1 MISWW
6 NSLELSGLDH
16 VYLVCFLAGLVLL
29 VLDIILGSVSGLL
42 NLDLG
47 VDVGANMD
55 LDLDLDMDMDMD
67 LDGAGA
73 ASWLPVQP
81 MCILAGVTVFG
92 GVGAVQSVIFQ
103 VAWPVWASAALAAV
117 LGIATAFLVD
127 RLVLRPLKNNRAE
140 ALTANALVGQT
151 AEVTVRIRPGAFGE
165 VSIKN
170 ERGILNYRA
179 QWYDQAETGQAEAG
193 TTVGIMS
200 VSPDKDTVYVVPLDV
215 EKWLKRVKG

>member
-1 MISWW
+1 M
-6 NSLELSGLDH
+6 EH
-16 VYLVCFLAGLVLL
+16 VYLICFLAGLVLL
-29 VLDIILGSVSGLL
+29 LLDIILGSVSGLL

-47 VDVGANMD
+47 VDVGADM
-55 LDLDLDMDMDMD
+55 DLDMDMDVDMD
-67 LDGAGA
+67 LDIDGAGA
-73 ASWLPVQP
+73 ASWLPLQP

-92 GVGAVQSVIFQ
+92 GVGAVRSIFFPIDRP
-103 VAWPVWASAALAAV
+103 AWLGAVLAAV

-127 RLVLRPLKNNRAE
+127 RLVLRPLKSNRAE
-140 ALTANALVGQT
+140 AVTANALVGQT

-179 QWYDQAETGQAEAG
+179 QWYDDAETAQAEAG
-193 TTVGIMS
+193 AAVGIMS
-200 VSPDKDTVYVVPLDV
+200 VSPDKDTVYVVPIDV

>member
-1 MISWW
+1 M
-6 NSLELSGLDH
+6 EY
-16 VYLVCFLAGLVLL
+16 VYLICFLAGLVLL
-29 VLDIILGSVSGLL
+29 LLDIILGSVSGLL

-47 VDVGANMD
+47 VDVGADM
-55 LDLDLDMDMDMD
+55 DLDMDVDMD
-67 LDGAGA
+67 LDIDGAGA
-73 ASWLPVQP
+73 ASWLPLQP

-92 GVGAVQSVIFQ
+92 GVGAVRSIFFP
-103 VAWPVWASAALAAV
+103 VDRPAWLGAVLAAV

-127 RLVLRPLKNNRAE
+127 RLVLRPLKSNRAE
-140 ALTANALVGQT
+140 AVTANALVGQT

-179 QWYDQAETGQAEAG
+179 QWYDDAETAQAEAG
-193 TTVGIMS
+193 AAVGIMS
-200 VSPDKDTVYVVPLDV
+200 VSPDKDTVYVVPIDV

>member
-29 VLDIILGSVSGLL
+29 LLDILLGSVSGLL

-47 VDVGANMD
+47 VDVGADM
-55 LDLDLDMDMDMD
+55 DLDLDMDMDMD

-73 ASWLPVQP
+73 ASWLPLQP

-92 GVGAVQSVIFQ
+92 GVGAVQSVVFD
-103 VAWPVWASAALAAV
+103 VAWPVGISAALAAI
-117 LGIATAFLVD
+117 LGLGTAFLVD
-127 RLVLRPLKNNRAE
+127 RLVLRPLKNNRAD
-140 ALTANALVGQT
+140 ALAASALVGQT

-179 QWYDQAETGQAEAG
+179 QWYDDAETAQAEAG

-200 VSPDKDTVYVVPLDV
+200 VSPERDTVYVVPIDV
-215 EKWLKRVKG
+215 DKWLKRVKG

>member
-1 MISWW
+1 M
-6 NSLELSGLDH
+6 EH
-16 VYLVCFLAGLVLL
+16 VYLICFLAGLVLL
-29 VLDIILGSVSGLL
+29 LLDIILGSVSGLL

-47 VDVGANMD
+47 VDVGADM
-55 LDLDLDMDMDMD
+55 DLDMDMDVDMD
-67 LDGAGA
+67 LDIDGAGA
-73 ASWLPVQP
+73 ASWLPLQP

-92 GVGAVQSVIFQ
+92 GVGAVRSICFPVDRP
-103 VAWPVWASAALAAV
+103 AWLGAVLAAV

-127 RLVLRPLKNNRAE
+127 RLVLRPLKSNRAE
-140 ALTANALVGQT
+140 AVTANTLVGQT

-179 QWYDQAETGQAEAG
+179 QWYDDAETAQAEAG
-193 TTVGIMS
+193 AAVGIMS
-200 VSPDKDTVYVVPLDV
+200 VSPDKDTVYVVPIDV

>member
-1 MISWW
+1 M
-6 NSLELSGLDH
+6 EH
-16 VYLVCFLAGLVLL
+16 VYLICFLAGLVLL
-29 VLDIILGSVSGLL
+29 LLDIILGSVSGLL

-47 VDVGANMD
+47 VDVGADM
-55 LDLDLDMDMDMD
+55 DLDMDMDVDMD
-67 LDGAGA
+67 LDIDGAGA
-73 ASWLPVQP
+73 ASWLPLQP

-92 GVGAVQSVIFQ
+92 GVGAVRSIFFP
-103 VAWPVWASAALAAV
+103 VDRPAWLGAVLAAV

-127 RLVLRPLKNNRAE
+127 RLVLRPLKSNRAE
-140 ALTANALVGQT
+140 AVTANTLVGQT

-179 QWYDQAETGQAEAG
+179 QWYDDAETAQAEAG
-193 TTVGIMS
+193 AAVGIMS
-200 VSPDKDTVYVVPLDV
+200 VSPDKDTVYVVPIDV

>member
-1 MISWW
+1 M
-6 NSLELSGLDH
+6 EH
-16 VYLVCFLAGLVLL
+16 VYLICFLAGLVLL
-29 VLDIILGSVSGLL
+29 LLDIILGSVSGLL

-47 VDVGANMD
+47 VDVGADM
-55 LDLDLDMDMDMD
+55 DLDMDMDVDMD
-67 LDGAGA
+67 LDIDGAGA
-73 ASWLPVQP
+73 ASWLPLQP

-92 GVGAVQSVIFQ
+92 GVGAVRSIFFP
-103 VAWPVWASAALAAV
+103 VDRPAWLGAVLAAV

-127 RLVLRPLKNNRAE
+127 RLVLRPLKSNRAE
-140 ALTANALVGQT
+140 AVTANALVGQT

-179 QWYDQAETGQAEAG
+179 QWYDDAETAQAEAG
-193 TTVGIMS
+193 AAVGIMS
-200 VSPDKDTVYVVPLDV
+200 VSPDKDTVYVVPIDV

>member
-1 MISWW
+1 MVSWW
-6 NSLELSGLDH
+6 NSLELSGLEH

-29 VLDIILGSVSGLL
+29 VLDILLGSVSGLL

-47 VDVGANMD
+47 VDVGA
-55 LDLDLDMDMDMD
+55 DLDLDMDLDMDMD
-67 LDGAGA
+67 LDVDGVGT
-73 ASWLPVQP
+73 ASWLPLQP

-103 VAWPVWASAALAAV
+103 VAWPAWLGAAVAAL
-117 LGIATAFLVD
+117 LGLVTAFGVD

-140 ALTANALVGQT
+140 ALAANALVGQT

-179 QWYDQAETGQAEAG
+179 QWYDDAETTQAEAG
-193 TTVGIMS
+193 TTVGIMA

-215 EKWLKRVKG
+215 EKWLKHVKG

>member
-6 NSLELSGLDH
+6 NSLELSGLEH
-16 VYLVCFLAGLVLL
+16 VYLICFLAGLVLL
-29 VLDIILGSVSGLL
+29 LLDIILGSVSGLL

-47 VDVGANMD
+47 VDVGADM
-55 LDLDLDMDMDMD
+55 DLDMDMDVDMD
-67 LDGAGA
+67 LDIDGAGA
-73 ASWLPVQP
+73 ASWLPLQP

-92 GVGAVQSVIFQ
+92 GVGAVRSIFFP
-103 VAWPVWASAALAAV
+103 VDRPAWLGAVLAAV

-127 RLVLRPLKNNRAE
+127 RLVLRPLKSNRAE
-140 ALTANALVGQT
+140 AVTANALVGQT

-179 QWYDQAETGQAEAG
+179 QWYDDAETAQAEAG
-193 TTVGIMS
+193 AAVGIMS
-200 VSPDKDTVYVVPLDV
+200 VSPDKDTVYVVPIDV